1 MGRGTQSPVDEHFHR
16 GGSRGS
22 AEWGKSSQSKDQ
34 TGSLTPD
41 RSGVMVHDSTNQ
53 QPWDMEAMDTAEE
66 LANHVGVF
74 EPTLMDS
81 SNDIICTTEEEIALA
96 SVVEGSVK
104 QALAAEFL
112 SDNHH
117 GYQFSADVED
127 GIYDAATEYITEVD
141 PWNIVENTAEPS
153 SPETNDVISDQ
164 DAVTSDCAAIATE
177 DDDDPDLG
185 KEGQPLVKLP
195 ESAVKT
201 GPALVKSPPAVTTVT
216 NQACVTSTTTV
227 TTATETM
234 ATASHRSPPVVVS
247 STAGTRMLQGT
258 SLMRGLPGVPVHHVA
273 PVPVRAPPGAM
284 FPAAMSPVMPHLS
297 HQMASRHAAIAAAA
311 ASAAVTAMKM
321 HATGGQHPR
330 LPQPAAAAPTVNVR
344 TITGQPVIRAGT
356 ATGQPVIRAGTAMG
370 QRVIRAGTAPRRSMS
385 PGHAVG
391 TPLVHRHAGL
401 ISPPDTTMVRRAVV
415 PTSAHSMVPPTSHA
429 ALVRQVVPRPSSAHQ
444 MLLHPVTYTQSPN
457 GVVTSIRHVKRPS
470 YDACYQ
476 HSYKVRAYSPV

>member
-1 MGRGTQSPVDEHFHR
+1 MEGKRGGQEQVGRGTQSPVDEHFQR

-22 AEWGKSSQSKDQ
+22 AEWGRSSQSKEQ
-34 TGSLTPD
+34 TGNLPPD

-53 QPWDMEAMDTAEE
+53 QPWDMESMDTTER
-66 LANHVGVF
+66 LANHVGVVK
-74 EPTLMDS
+74 PTLNSLNS

-96 SVVEGSVK
+96 TAVEGSVK

-127 GIYDAATEYITEVD
+127 GIYDAATEYITDVD
-141 PWNIVENTAEPS
+141 PWNIVENIAE
-153 SPETNDVISDQ
+153 
-164 DAVTSDCAAIATE
+164 VTSPGNNDEIEKDEVASDSATME
-177 DDDDPDLG
+177 TEEDDPDLG

-201 GPALVKSPPAVTTVT
+201 GPALVKSPPVVTTT
-216 NQACVTSTTTV
+216 TATQASVFTTTTV

-234 ATASHRSPPVVVS
+234 ATASRGSPPVVVS
-247 STAGTRMLQGT
+247 STAGTRALQGT
-258 SLMRGLPGVPVHHVA
+258 SLVRGVPGVPVHHVT
-273 PVPVRAPPGAM
+273 PVPVQAPPGAM

-330 LPQPAAAAPTVNVR
+330 LQPPAAAPTVNLR

-356 ATGQPVIRAGTAMG
+356 APVAIPQASA
-370 QRVIRAGTAPRRSMS
+370 RSLS
-385 PGHAVG
+385 PGHAAG
-391 TPLVHRHAGL
+391 TPLVRRHAAL
-401 ISPPDTTMVRRAVV
+401 MSAPDTAMVPQAVV
-415 PTSAHSMVPPTSHA
+415 PTPAHSMVPPTSHTT
-429 ALVRQVVPRPSSAHQ
+429 LVRHRSSAAHQ
-444 MLLHPVTYTQSPN
+444 MVLCPVTYTQSPD
-457 GVVTSIRHVKRPS
+457 GIVTSIRHVKRPG
-470 YDACYQ
+470 YDACYPR
-476 HSYKVRAYSPV
+476 SFKVRAYSPV